1 MSERSIAV
9 SVSLFKG
16 VCCHANV
23 VLYAVC
29 VACDSICL
37 VYLCTFNSLAF
48 FLQWACVPSPTVA
61 TVCVFA
67 LSGGFS

>member
-37 VYLCTFNSLAF
+37 VYL
-48 FLQWACVPSPTVA
+48 
-61 TVCVFA
+61 
-67 LSGGFS
+67 